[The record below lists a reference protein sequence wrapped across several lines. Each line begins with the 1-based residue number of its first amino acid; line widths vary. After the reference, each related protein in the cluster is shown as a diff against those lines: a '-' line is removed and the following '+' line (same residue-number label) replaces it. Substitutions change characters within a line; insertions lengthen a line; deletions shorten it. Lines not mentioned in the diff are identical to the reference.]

1 MFQVNIFKS
10 QEAHFILCLISSK
23 TLPIW
28 NNEKDK
34 AEGDKPQQ
42 EI

>member
-1 MFQVNIFKS
+1 MFQANFFKS
-10 QEAHFILCLISSK
+10 QEAHSIVCLIASK

-28 NNEKDK
+28 NNVKDK
-34 AEGDKPQQ
+34 AEGDKPQM